1 MVFEYLSSSSAS
13 ASRRMI
19 PPDPAQKVAVT
30 CAMRS
35 CRAGATRRVG
45 GNADEIVAVTSQQAP
60 RA

>member
-1 MVFEYLSSSSAS
+1 
-13 ASRRMI
+13 
-19 PPDPAQKVAVT
+19 
-30 CAMRS
+30 MRS

>member
-1 MVFEYLSSSSAS
+1 
-13 ASRRMI
+13 MI